1 MLPGPRDTNNLEDI
15 AMQNDWRYTNRRR
28 VEVKSMIA
36 RENGWLN
43 LAWVEQSYKSEPII
57 AFGYGF
63 HPKEKVLMRPKGWM

>member
-1 MLPGPRDTNNLEDI
+1 MLPGPTDTNILEDI

-43 LAWVEQSYKSEPII
+43 LAWIGQS
-57 AFGYGF
+57 
-63 HPKEKVLMRPKGWM
+63 

>member
-43 LAWVEQSYKSEPII
+43 LAWVGQSYSEPII
-57 AFGYGF
+57 AFGY
-63 HPKEKVLMRPKGWM
+63 PKEKVLMRPKGWM